1 MPLGRQAISIVEEEQ
16 EEQIA
21 QFLKE
26 EAEKSEI
33 IEMVEEELKRTVK
46 DAYD

>member
-16 EEQIA
+16 KEQIA